1 MCMRI
6 GVIGTGKIAYTN
18 VEALLK
24 TNRAEI
30 VAIYNRTLKNGQA
43 LAEKYSLDVPVYSN
57 LTDMLDNNKID
68 VALINT
74 PHSLHI
80 KDFTLCA
87 NRGIDIII
95 EKPLGIN
102 YEECLEMIRL
112 RDKNGIKATV
122 CQTQRYLPHMRLAL
136 KIIEKNKEKLGK
148 VQHVSDTLNMHYF
161 TNIRSK
167 WFFDKKLAG
176 GGMLLTH
183 GAHQIDRVFFLGAR
197 NVNRVLARLEPSK
210 YLGIDGG
217 YQIMASGNNT
227 SFTVTC
233 CGNPSPLTSNV
244 QIDFEYGSIK
254 IVLFSNGVEVEG
266 VYLGDEYGYKKV
278 DKLREEDA
286 YLCQF
291 TAMLDYLENKPSN
304 APTLEEAAEV
314 VRMLDKA
321 KQSSELS
328 ACVDF

>member
-1 MCMRI
+1 MRI
-6 GVIGTGKIAYTN
+6 GVVGAGKIAHTN

-43 LAEKYSLDVPVYSN
+43 LAERYSLNVPVYSN
-57 LTDMLDNNKID
+57 LVDMLDNNQLD

-80 KDFTLCA
+80 DDFTLCA

-102 YEECLEMIRL
+102 YEECQEMIRL
-112 RDKNGIKATV
+112 RDENGIKATV

-136 KIIEKNKEKLGK
+136 KIIEENKEKLGRVK
-148 VQHVSDTLNMHYF
+148 QISDLLNMHYF
-161 TNIRSK
+161 TDVRPK
-167 WFFDKKLAG
+167 WFFDAKLAG

-183 GAHQIDRVFFLGAR
+183 GAHQIDRVFFLGAN
-197 NVNRVLARLEPSK
+197 NVNKVFARLEPSQ
-210 YLGIDGG
+210 YPGIDGG
-217 YQIMASGNNT
+217 YQIIASGANT
-227 SFTVTC
+227 SFTVSC
-233 CGNPSPLTSNV
+233 CGSPIPHTSNV
-244 QIDFEYGSIK
+244 QVDFEHGSIK
-254 IVLFSNGVEVEG
+254 IILFSNGVEEEG
-266 VYLGDEYGYKKV
+266 VYLGDEHGYNRV
-278 DKLREEDA
+278 DDMPQEDA

-291 TAMLDYLENKPSN
+291 IAMLDYLEGKPSN
-304 APTLEEAAEV
+304 APTLEEAAEI

-328 ACVDF
+328 ACMEF